1 MLRKLVLHNV
11 GPAKDLA
18 LDPVA
23 PHLNLLTGD
32 NGLGKSFLLEA
43 AWWALTR
50 TWHETPAVPS
60 APDAVIEHEFDGESK
75 LSQSKSEW
83 MPDGQFWKRE
93 PGRPPNPGLVMYAR
107 VDGSFSVHGRT
118 IGWPTHGS
126 TASSRQSR
134 MSWIPSRSA
143 KAGSPS
149 SSARSRRS
157 SVMRPPPSSGTRYST
172 RSPH

>member
-23 PHLNLLTGD
+23 PRLNLLTGD

-50 TWHETPAVPS
+50 TWNGTPAVPS
-60 APDAVIEHEFDGESK
+60 APDATIEHWFDGESK

-83 MPDGQFWKRE
+83 IPGEQFWKRE
-93 PGRPPNPGLVMYAR
+93 PGRPSNPGLVVYAR
-107 VDGSFSVHGRT
+107 ADAVAKVLGRHG
-118 IGWPTHGS
+118 
-126 TASSRQSR
+126 AF
-134 MSWIPSRSA
+134 
-143 KAGSPS
+143 
-149 SSARSRRS
+149 
-157 SVMRPPPSSGTRYST
+157 
-172 RSPH
+172 RSPAFTVRE